1 MLDKKFNIFNNGFQT
16 FTRAVKH
23 TDIDTDTELTEIIY
37 TDKDYNVDLIVRQF
51 DSGRVEIIPQ
61 NSNATIEIYDNQI
74 DIKNT

>member
-1 MLDKKFNIFNNGFQT
+1 MLDKKFDIFNNGFQT
-16 FTRAVKH
+16 FTRVVKH
-23 TDIDTDTELTEIIY
+23 TDIETELTEIIY

-51 DSGRVEIIPQ
+51 DNGRVEIIPQ